1 MNIQKVL
8 SPAPHLGH
16 SSWAMVQLN
25 TGLPPL
31 TLSST
36 IDLHYRAARARLY
49 GRLSSDFLRKGRAA
63 SFL

>member
-1 MNIQKVL
+1 MNIERVF
-8 SPAPHLGH
+8 PVPHLAH

-25 TGLPPL
+25 TRLPPL

-36 IDLHYRAARARLY
+36 IDLHYRAAPARLY
-49 GRLSSDFLRKGRAA
+49 DRISSDFLRKGRAA